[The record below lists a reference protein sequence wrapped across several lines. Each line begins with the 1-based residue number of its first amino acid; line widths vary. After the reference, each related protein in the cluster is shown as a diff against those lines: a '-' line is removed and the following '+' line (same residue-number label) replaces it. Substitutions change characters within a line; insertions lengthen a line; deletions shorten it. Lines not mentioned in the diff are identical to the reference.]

1 MINNLLAFKVIVKS
15 SPYTVSYRFFGKN
28 RFLKMSSSSSSSLVH
43 NIEVVRDRINE
54 ASQSVSR
61 NPSTVRLVA
70 VSKTKPAE
78 DILTLYRE
86 AGQRHFGENYYQELS
101 EKAPQLPADI
111 QWHFIGH
118 LQSSK
123 ANKLIKEIPN
133 LYMVETVDTEKL
145 ADKLNNACVA
155 ADRVTPLN
163 IFIQVDT
170 SNEDTKSG
178 VNGET
183 ELLPLVDYIKTNCPK
198 LDFKGLM
205 TIGAPGDMS
214 CFDKLVAYRE
224 QVATQ
229 LGVLSE
235 TLELSMGMSSD
246 YEEAIQKGATNVRVG
261 STIFGERIYP
271 NKK

>member
-1 MINNLLAFKVIVKS
+1 MINNLSAFKSIAKAS
-15 SPYTVSYRFFGKN
+15 LSTTSYRVFYKS

-43 NIEVVRDRINE
+43 NIEVVRQRIFE
-54 ASQSVSR
+54 SSQSVAR
-61 NPSTVRLVA
+61 DLSTVRLVA
-70 VSKTKPAE
+70 VSKTKPVK
-78 DILTLYRE
+78 DILTLYQE
-86 AGQRHFGENYYQELS
+86 TGQRHFGENYYQELS
-101 EKAPQLPADI
+101 EKAPQLPSDI

-145 ADKLNNACVA
+145 ADKLNNACVV
-155 ADRVTPLN
+155 ADRGIPLN

-183 ELLPLVDYIKTNCPK
+183 ELVPLVDYIRTNCLK
-198 LDFKGLM
+198 LNFKGLM

-224 QVATQ
+224 QVARH
-229 LGVLSE
+229 LGVTSE
-235 TLELSMGMSSD
+235 SLELSMGMSSD
-246 YEEAIQKGATNVRVG
+246 YEEAIKKGATNVRVG

-271 NKK
+271 NKI